1 MLPHIVKLPQGGP
14 CFRGGAIPN
23 SATIVPQLGI
33 THPRA
38 DSSLET
44 REESHLG
51 LQPASEAAHVERGAR
66 GARHQLATIATTETR
81 QERAK
86 LSNEHG

>member
-1 MLPHIVKLPQGGP
+1 MYCDVSSYCVVVSIFAGRHAPIRNRSSRA
-14 CFRGGAIPN
+14 RG
-23 SATIVPQLGI
+23 SW
-33 THPRA
+33 
-38 DSSLET
+38 LET

-66 GARHQLATIATTETR
+66 GARHQLVATIATTETR

-86 LSNEHG
+86 RSNEHG

>member
-1 MLPHIVKLPQGGP
+1 MYYDVSSYCVVCQ
-14 CFRGGAIPN
+14 FSRGAM
-23 SATIVPQLGI
+23 PQLGI
-33 THPRA
+33 AHHVRGFYTRRP
-38 DSSLET
+38 

-66 GARHQLATIATTETR
+66 GARHQLVATIATTETR

-86 LSNEHG
+86 LSNG